1 MCVWWRKFELL
12 DILVNAFQILYWFEK
27 LESVPRHISYEL
39 SPESLFLVLDMSY
52 LRTSAVFNISY
63 IKYFSIFHV
72 EMVMTG
78 YERKCNSIICIC
90 NTLLFD
96 LFNFYYSY
104 NVHIALL
111 EIK

>member
-63 IKYFSIFHV
+63 IKYFSV
-72 EMVMTG
+72 
-78 YERKCNSIICIC
+78 RKQHGWKFQQR
-90 NTLLFD
+90 LL
-96 LFNFYYSY
+96 
-104 NVHIALL
+104 
-111 EIK
+111 